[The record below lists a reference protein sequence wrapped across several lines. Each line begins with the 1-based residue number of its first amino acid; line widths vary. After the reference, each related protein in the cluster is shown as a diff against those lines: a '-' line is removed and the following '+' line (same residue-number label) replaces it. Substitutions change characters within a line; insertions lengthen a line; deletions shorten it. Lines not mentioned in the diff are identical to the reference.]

1 MQVSY
6 LRLILFLMIVGCCI
20 ALLGWLISSFLNL
33 YITLAVE
40 SLWLAWILTGIFI
53 ILLIIFLVASVR
65 YLFIFTRPEIP
76 SKPQQQLPTP
86 LQSPLE
92 KLAATQKNLNQIQ
105 QKALEIEDEIMRQSL
120 LEKSAALAT
129 HLSSPTL
136 RIVVFGTGSAGKTSL
151 VNALLQKNV
160 GEVGVTLGTTT
171 ETRVYQW
178 NLPGISYPVEVLDC
192 PGILE
197 IGSQGV
203 EREKEA
209 RSQAQAADL
218 VLIVTD
224 GDLRQTE
231 FRPLQELI
239 RLGKRTLLILNKADL
254 YTKAEQQ
261 ELITCLQRR
270 VKDLIPPEDIFLTAA
285 SPAKVVIGSEIW
297 QPEPQVDPIR
307 QRIQMILYTE
317 ASELTVDNA
326 LIQSRDLAEEVRQVI
341 QSQLSKQ
348 AEAVVERFQWIVT
361 GIVFVNPIPALDLLA
376 IAAINAQMVVEI
388 GGIYGCKMNLKQG
401 RELAYSLAKTLA
413 SLGLVEGAIQVTTG
427 ILSSIVEFSVLGFLV
442 TSPIQA
448 LSAGYLTHLAGR
460 SFITYFQNNQTW
472 GEEGVQSVIQTQA
485 TQLNQSLWIRAYLR
499 EGWERLRHLIKQ
511 Q

>member
-6 LRLILFLMIVGCCI
+6 LRLIVFLMVVGCCL
-20 ALLGWLISSFLNL
+20 ALLSWLISSFLNL
-33 YITLAVE
+33 YRTLAAE
-40 SLWLAWILTGIFI
+40 SLWLAWILTGMLTA
-53 ILLIIFLVASVR
+53 LLVIVLLVSVR
-65 YLFIFTRPEIP
+65 YLLIFTRPEIR
-76 SKPQQQLPTP
+76 SKPQQKLPNP
-86 LQSPLE
+86 LQSPVE
-92 KLAATQKNLNQIQ
+92 KLATTQKTLNQIE
-105 QKALEIEDEIMRQSL
+105 QKALEIEDEIIRQSL
-120 LEKSAALAT
+120 LEKSAALAK

-136 RIVVFGTGSAGKTSL
+136 RIVIFGTGSAGKTSL
-151 VNALLQKNV
+151 VNALLQKKV

-171 ETRVYQW
+171 ATKAYQW
-178 NLPGISYPVEVLDC
+178 ILPGIPHPVEILDC

-197 IGSQGV
+197 IGSSGI

-239 RLGKRTLLILNKADL
+239 QLGKRTLLILNKADL
-254 YTKAEQQ
+254 YTQSEQQ
-261 ELITCLQRR
+261 ELITCLQKR
-270 VKDLIPPEDIFLTAA
+270 VKDLIAPEDILLAAA
-285 SPAKVVIGSEIW
+285 SPAQVATGSQIW
-297 QPEPQVDPIR
+297 QPEPQVDPVR
-307 QRIQMILYTE
+307 QRIQRILYAE

-326 LIQSRDLAEEVRQVI
+326 LVQSRGLAAEVQQVI
-341 QSQLSKQ
+341 QTQLAKQ

-413 SLGLVEGAIQVTTG
+413 SLGLVEGAIQLTTG
-427 ILSSIVEFSVLGFLV
+427 VLSSIVEFSVLGFLI

-472 GEEGVQSVIQTQA
+472 GEQGVQTVVQTQA
-485 TQLNQSLWIRAYLR
+485 AQLNKSLWIRAYLQ
-499 EGWERLRHLIKQ
+499 EGWERLSKLINQ
-511 Q
+511 P